1 MPLRFKI
8 SLTLAAVI
16 LAGILPVSVYIVQ
29 SQENERVMA
38 AQARGEFQARLYAR
52 SVMNILLMDAGDV
65 NSARVDAR
73 ELSTIFQALE
83 NEGLLRAL
91 AWLSSKDPARDGRI
105 VGGFDRADNP
115 VPDVFRAGFTPWE
128 SAAFAK
134 VDCGP
139 KGERCLRFTGE
150 AGPPGKPPLL
160 YVELLYSLDEVLA
173 PIIRLRS
180 ILYATVALVIAL
192 MLAVGFY
199 IAHRITRPVA
209 NLMLGVQNLA
219 SEGPHSEIPIT
230 DHDELGQLA
239 GAFNRM
245 AATIDKSMNELRKKN
260 EELKQLDTLKD
271 DFLAVTSHEL
281 KTPLNGIIGLSGTVL
296 DGAAGPIS
304 DSLRGNIQAIR
315 SSGIRLAALVDKIL
329 QVSELANKKVVITPM
344 PVNIE
349 QLLAEIRTLMAP
361 AAEQKKLRLV
371 VQVAPGVPAVMADRD
386 RLTQILFNLVGN
398 AIKFTEHGEIKI
410 SAAMRDDRM
419 RISVRDSGIGIA
431 AGDKE
436 RIFHSF
442 EQVEKSDTRR
452 YGGLGLGLSV
462 SQQLAQLHHTTIHVE
477 SEMGVGS
484 EFWFEL
490 ATAKVQPP
498 VEVPET
504 GILPLERL
512 SESIAQ
518 EMQKRAATQVQQAET
533 TPTPKRTY
541 NILLVD
547 DEPVNL
553 QVLINQLS
561 LVGYKVN
568 VAESG
573 KQAIDYMEHSPVPDA
588 ILLDVMMPGMSGYD
602 VSRYLRNKYASYEV
616 PILMLTA
623 KNRSEDV
630 IRGFEAGAN
639 DYITK
644 PIESEVLLARVRTA
658 ISLKESVREKDML
671 ENLQRELS
679 VAQKVQQAL
688 LPVRYPSLP
697 GIRIA
702 ARYHP
707 MAEVGGDFY
716 DFMEHEDGVGVLIAD
731 VSGHGIPAALI
742 ASMVKMAFSLNRH
755 LAAEPA
761 RLLGALNQVLCD
773 KVDNH
778 FVTASYYFVNTR
790 TKKVYHASAGHPPIY
805 FVERRSGLIREMKPK
820 GGFLGVFSDMVHTQ
834 GEETLQDGLRLL
846 QITDGVI
853 EARSK
858 AGAEFGAE
866 KVREIIRKTLNQ
878 DTEATADQIMQDL
891 REHNPAYFDD
901 DVTFVLMDYH
911 VPAD

>member
-29 SQENERVMA
+29 SQENERVA
-38 AQARGEFQARLYAR
+38 ATQARGEFQARLYAR
-52 SVMNILLMDAGDV
+52 SIMNILLMDAGDV

-73 ELSTIFQALE
+73 ELSTIFKALE

-91 AWLSSKDPARDGRI
+91 AWISSRDPARDGRI
-105 VGGFDRADNP
+105 IAGFDRDDHP
-115 VPDVFRAGFTPWE
+115 LPDFFRSGLASWE
-128 SAAFAK
+128 SAAFAR
-134 VDCGP
+134 VDCGL
-139 KGERCLRFTGE
+139 KGEKCLRFTAE

-160 YVELLYSLDEVLA
+160 NIELLYSLDEVLA

-209 NLMLGVQNLA
+209 DLMQAVQNLA
-219 SEGPHSEIPIT
+219 SEETHREIPVKG
-230 DHDELGQLA
+230 DDELAQLA
-239 GAFNRM
+239 AAFNRM
-245 AATIDKSMNELRKKN
+245 AATIDNSIHELRKKN
-260 EELKQLDTLKD
+260 DELKQLDKLKD

-304 DSLRGNIQAIR
+304 DVLRRNMQAIR

-349 QLLAEIRTLMAP
+349 QLLTEIRTLMAP

-371 VQVAPGVPAVMADRD
+371 SLVEQGVPAVMADRD
-386 RLTQILFNLVGN
+386 RLTQILYNLVGN
-398 AIKFTEHGEIKI
+398 AIKFTEQGEVRI
-410 SAAMRDDRM
+410 SAAMHDGKM
-419 RISVRDSGIGIA
+419 RISVRDTGIGIA
-431 AGDKE
+431 PGDRE
-436 RIFHSF
+436 RIFQSF

-452 YGGLGLGLSV
+452 YSGLGLGLAV
-462 SQQLAQLHHTTIHVE
+462 SQQLARLHHTKIHVE
-477 SEMGVGS
+477 SEPGVGS

-490 ATAKVQPP
+490 ATAQVQPP
-498 VEVPET
+498 LPLPPS

-518 EMQKRAATQVQQAET
+518 EMQTRAATQTQKTDT
-533 TPTPKRTY
+533 TPAAKRTY

-573 KQAIDYMEHSPVPDA
+573 KQAIDYMENSPLPDA

-602 VSRYLRNKYASYEV
+602 VSRYLRSKYASYEV

-688 LPVRYPSLP
+688 LPVRYPSVP
-697 GIRIA
+697 GVRIA

-716 DFMEHEDGVGVLIAD
+716 DFLENEDGVGVLIAD

-755 LAAEPA
+755 LATEPA

-805 FVERRSGLIREMKPK
+805 FVDRKSGQVEELKPR
-820 GGFLGVFSDMVHTQ
+820 GGFLGVFSDLVHVQ

-846 QITDGVI
+846 QITDGVT

-866 KVREIIRKTLNQ
+866 KLREIIAETLVQ
-878 DTEATADQIMQDL
+878 DTEATADRIMQDL
-891 REHNPAYFDD
+891 RQHNPAYFDD
-901 DVTFVLMDYH
+901 DVTFVLMDYTSTQ
-911 VPAD
+911 

>member
-1 MPLRFKI
+1 M
-8 SLTLAAVI
+8 
-16 LAGILPVSVYIVQ
+16 GILPVSFYIVQ
-29 SQENERVMA
+29 TQENERIA
-38 AQARGEFQARLYAR
+38 SAQARGEFQARLYAR
-52 SVMNILLMDAGDV
+52 SVMNILLMDAGDL

-73 ELSTIFQALE
+73 ELSTIFRGLQS
-83 NEGLLRAL
+83 EGLLRAL
-91 AWLSSKDPARDGRI
+91 AWLSAKDPARDGRI
-105 VGGFDRADNP
+105 VAGFDRADNP
-115 VPDVFRAGFTPWE
+115 LPDVFRAGIAQWD
-128 SAAFAK
+128 SAAFART
-134 VDCGP
+134 DCGAH
-139 KGERCLRFTGE
+139 GERCLRFSAE

-160 YVELLYSLDEVLA
+160 YVELLYSLDELLA

-180 ILYATVALVIAL
+180 ILYVTVALVILL

-209 NLMLGVQNLA
+209 DLMLGVQNLA
-219 SEGPHSEIPIT
+219 TEGPHREIPVT
-230 DHDELGQLA
+230 GHDELGQLA

-245 AATIDKSMNELRKKN
+245 ASTIDKSMGELRKKN
-260 EELKQLDTLKD
+260 EELKQLDRLKD

-296 DGAAGPIS
+296 DGAAGPLS
-304 DSLRGNIQAIR
+304 DSLRNNIQAIR
-315 SSGIRLAALVDKIL
+315 SSGIRLAGLVDKIL
-329 QVSELANKKVVITPM
+329 QVSELANNKVIITPM

-371 VQVAPGVPAVMADRD
+371 IEVAPGVPAVMADRD

-398 AIKFTEHGEIKI
+398 AIKFTDQGEVKI
-410 SAAMRDDRM
+410 SVAMRADKM

-431 AGDKE
+431 AADKE

-452 YGGLGLGLSV
+452 YGGLGLGLAV
-462 SQQLAQLHHTTIHVE
+462 SRQLAQLHHTIIHVE
-477 SEMGVGS
+477 SEPGIGS

-490 ATAKVQPP
+490 TTAKVQPP
-498 VEVPET
+498 IEIPET
-504 GILPLERL
+504 GVLPLERL

-518 EMQKRAATQVQQAET
+518 EMQTRAAAQIQRSERAEA
-533 TPTPKRTY
+533 PQRTY

-553 QVLINQLS
+553 QVLVNQLS

-671 ENLQRELS
+671 ESLQRELS

-716 DFMEHEDGVGVLIAD
+716 DFIEHEDGLGVLIAD

-755 LAAEPA
+755 LAAEPV

-790 TKKVYHASAGHPPIY
+790 RQKVYHASAGHPPIY
-805 FVERRSGLIREMKPK
+805 FVERNGGLINEKKPK
-820 GGFLGVFSDMVHTQ
+820 GGFLGVFSDMVHEQ
-834 GEETLQDGLRLL
+834 GEEKLHDGLRLL

-853 EARSK
+853 ESRSRS
-858 AGAEFGAE
+858 GTEFGSE
-866 KVREIIRKTLNQ
+866 KLREIIRKTLRL
-878 DTEATADQIMQDL
+878 DTEATADQIMEQL

-901 DVTFVLMDYH
+901 DVTFVLMDYS
-911 VPAD
+911 PGG